1 MDVFNLFEVLRYGM
15 GSDEWRGLNE
25 VRGRERNGMLGRP
38 SPWAF
43 IEQPVLDAWSTLGAK
58 RPAMGKIETMALEE
72 DET

>member
-38 SPWAF
+38 SLWRGIHRAACAGCMEHAGSKATCHGQDRDDGP
-43 IEQPVLDAWSTLGAK
+43 G
-58 RPAMGKIETMALEE
+58 GG
-72 DET
+72 